1 MAVNQCINDYY
12 RDQDLVPERALTDNT
27 AFRIAWEKD
36 RFGVARPWTQKG
48 PEVTL
53 PVGDVAPVVPSGDG
67 VPVWDHP
74 QAPAGVTQFI
84 NNAGTSVDHNQA
96 AMTGAQPFSWN
107 DPKLEAD
114 LTTASSPS
122 INDWRAAFAIQ
133 RYQEARARYGSRF
146 VEYLRYC
153 GVRPSDARLQRAEYI
168 AGGTARINFSEVLQ
182 TGSGT
187 RGTDPDTLGVGDMY
201 GHGIA
206 GVRSNRY
213 RKFFEE
219 HGYVVSFLSI
229 RPKAIYVNGVPR
241 EFLKRTKEDYFQKE
255 LASLGQQEVFAQE
268 LHGGSVPG
276 TVFGFEDRYE
286 EYRRHLSGVS
296 QDFETILNSFH
307 MGRDLEADPVL
318 NESFIECD
326 PTDRIFQVGQDIAST
341 LWCMINNRIIARRQ
355 VPKRARPRIL

>member
-1 MAVNQCINDYY
+1 
-12 RDQDLVPERALTDNT
+12 
-27 AFRIAWEKD
+27 
-36 RFGVARPWTQKG
+36 
-48 PEVTL
+48 
-53 PVGDVAPVVPSGDG
+53 
-67 VPVWDHP
+67 
-74 QAPAGVTQFI
+74 
-84 NNAGTSVDHNQA
+84 
-96 AMTGAQPFSWN
+96 MTGAQPFSWN

-286 EYRRHLSGVS
+286 EYRRHPSGVS

-307 MGRDLEADPVL
+307 MG
-318 NESFIECD
+318 S
-326 PTDRIFQVGQDIAST
+326 
-341 LWCMINNRIIARRQ
+341 
-355 VPKRARPRIL
+355 